1 VCFSVWVRL
10 ELQSGQQGGFL
21 GVERGRLP
29 ALANNA
35 KHKTHFTV
43 ASDTIGVNLN
53 CLMFEQEKA
62 TKQKQQQQLMS

>member
-1 VCFSVWVRL
+1 VLLVLGPFRTPVWSAGWIFR
-10 ELQSGQQGGFL
+10 GRK
-21 GVERGRLP
+21 RGRLP